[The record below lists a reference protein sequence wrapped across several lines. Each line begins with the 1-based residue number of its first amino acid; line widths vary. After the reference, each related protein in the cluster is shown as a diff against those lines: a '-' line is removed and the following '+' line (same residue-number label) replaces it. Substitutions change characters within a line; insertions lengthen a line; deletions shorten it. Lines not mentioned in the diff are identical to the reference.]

1 MVGAWVVS
9 LELTRDD
16 GGALD
21 DKGLDDLN
29 NALATAGMKPVLS
42 RPDPGTVLA
51 KVTVAARSGM
61 EARCAAR
68 YHFPVGNL
76 DLLERPQPSGEHR
89 RAHPRDRSGFTA
101 TGEPHRLVVP
111 GRGPLSRPVPI
122 RHLLRPS
129 RACGRHRIPS
139 GRPAVRV

>member
-61 EARCAAR
+61 EARSAA
-68 YHFPVGNL
+68 
-76 DLLERPQPSGEHR
+76 ER
-89 RAHPRDRSGFTA
+89 ALRDGANAVWSAQGLPPFTISA
-101 TGEPHRLVVP
+101 
-111 GRGPLSRPVPI
+111 
-122 RHLLRPS
+122 
-129 RACGRHRIPS
+129 
-139 GRPAVRV
+139 PAPKREGHD